1 MIRVKRY
8 LLLTYIFCLTAG
20 MYSAINPHIAVS
32 EPRNIQTI
40 IALGFLGS
48 LFGALFFFP
57 IAFIVAK
64 IIDKLRG
71 PMILKIK
78 SKPTK
83 LRNYNHLTE
92 KKNK

>member
-1 MIRVKRY
+1 MNRVKRY
-8 LLLTYIFCLTAG
+8 LLLTYIFCLTVG
-20 MYSAINPHIAVS
+20 MHSAIDPHIAVS

-48 LFGALFFFP
+48 LFSALFFFP

-71 PMILKIK
+71 PMILKTK
-78 SKPTK
+78 SKPSK
-83 LRNYNHLTE
+83 LKNYNNLWD
-92 KKNK
+92 